1 MRQPLHLAQSA
12 ALLLRD
18 RPGQELRLAVKLKYA
33 TATQKKWPTQ
43 IIYATP
49 LIAPHLATRLRLFL
63 MQPLG
68 LLAQAPACS

>member
-1 MRQPLHLAQSA
+1 MRQLLHLAQSA

-33 TATQKKWPTQ
+33 TATQKWPTR

-49 LIAPHLATRLRLFL
+49 LIAPHLATRLRLLL
-63 MQPLG
+63 MLFTSHQI
-68 LLAQAPACS
+68 